1 MYTFSFII
9 STIMMNCILKF
20 KYGKDRE
27 MLTLLFL
34 TILRLNYV
42 FYFRLLYNFNMFTV
56 AKETESQREEL
67 QPCKQS
73 RNC

>member
-1 MYTFSFII
+1 
-9 STIMMNCILKF
+9 MNCILKF

-56 AKETESQREEL
+56 AKETESQSEEL